1 MLKKLLRVLE
11 VTLFIAS
18 ILSYSAAFI
27 LFLLKYYYRIGI
39 LAPYDL
45 SEVIVYLFVTGVITA
60 LIFNCIVPAIEGDE
74 ISFTFTAEDRERLK
88 KLIDE
93 LD

>member
-1 MLKKLLRVLE
+1 MFRKILRVVE

-18 ILSYSAAFI
+18 VLSYGSSFI
-27 LFLLKYYYRIGI
+27 LFMLKYYYRIGF

-45 SEVIVYLFVTGVITA
+45 SEVVVYLFVAGMLTA
-60 LIFNCIVPAIEGDE
+60 LIFNCLISSAEDEE
-74 ISFTFTAEDRERLK
+74 ISFTMTAEDRMRLK

-93 LD
+93 LN